1 MRQIGTYLCMLESLA
16 DLTEILVLRCE
27 NLQRHAQDLGSG
39 MDDAWDSAPIE
50 AAKTAIAKSRMYY
63 TPDWIIDFVSGS
75 ANYLGDI
82 LENPPYAIPITG
94 ANP

>member
-1 MRQIGTYLCMLESLA
+1 VDRLEAIEAL
-16 DLTEILVLRCE
+16 
-27 NLQRHAQDLGSG
+27 LQRLHLPDLV
-39 MDDAWDSAPIE
+39 AEIE
-50 AAKTAIAKSRMYY
+50 AAKTAIANARRYY
-63 TPDWIIDFVSGS
+63 TPDEIIDFVSGS